1 MDIETAER
9 LTKLETQ
16 VDRLISLVEE
26 NHKDLHE
33 VKDQLTKWKG
43 IAGGIAIAV
52 SAVWG
57 VIITVYHLVV
67 GK

>member
-1 MDIETAER
+1 MDLETAER
-9 LTKLETQ
+9 LAKLETQ
-16 VDRLISLVEE
+16 VDRLIEMVEE

-52 SAVWG
+52 SCVWAAG
-57 VIITVYHLVV
+57 IAIVEWMK
-67 GK
+67 G

>member
-9 LTKLETQ
+9 LAKLETQ
-16 VDRLISLVEE
+16 MDQLIGMVEE

-52 SAVWG
+52 SVLWAG
-57 VIITVYHLVV
+57 ILFIIEAF
-67 GK
+67 KR

>member
-9 LTKLETQ
+9 LSRLETQ
-16 VDRLISLVEE
+16 VDKLIELVEE
-26 NHKDLHE
+26 NHRDLHE

-52 SAVWG
+52 SCMWAAGLGIVEWM
-57 VIITVYHLVV
+57 
-67 GK
+67 KR

>member
-9 LTKLETQ
+9 LAKLETQ
-16 VDRLISLVEE
+16 MNQLIGMVEE

-52 SAVWG
+52 SVLWAG
-57 VIITVYHLVV
+57 VLFIVEMF
-67 GK
+67 KR

>member
-9 LTKLETQ
+9 LAKLETQ
-16 VDRLISLVEE
+16 MDQLIGMVEE

-52 SAVWG
+52 SVLWAG
-57 VIITVYHLVV
+57 ILFIIEMFRR
-67 GK
+67 

>member
-9 LTKLETQ
+9 LAKLETQ
-16 VDRLISLVEE
+16 MDQLIGMVEE

-52 SAVWG
+52 SVLWAGILFIVEMF
-57 VIITVYHLVV
+57 
-67 GK
+67 KR

>member
-9 LTKLETQ
+9 LAKLETQ
-16 VDRLISLVEE
+16 VDKLIELVEE

-52 SAVWG
+52 SCPWAAGIAIVEWM
-57 VIITVYHLVV
+57 
-67 GK
+67 KR

>member
-9 LTKLETQ
+9 LAKLETQ
-16 VDRLISLVEE
+16 VDKLIELVEE
-26 NHKDLHE
+26 NHEDLHE

-52 SAVWG
+52 SCLWA
-57 VIITVYHLVV
+57 VIIAIVEWM
-67 GK
+67 KR

>member
-9 LTKLETQ
+9 LAKLETQ
-16 VDRLISLVEE
+16 MDQLIGMVEE

-52 SAVWG
+52 SVLWAG
-57 VIITVYHLVV
+57 VLFIVEMFRR
-67 GK
+67 

>member
-1 MDIETAER
+1 MDLETAER
-9 LTKLETQ
+9 LAKLETQ
-16 VDRLISLVEE
+16 VNRLIEMVEE

-52 SAVWG
+52 SCLWAAGIAIVEWM
-57 VIITVYHLVV
+57 
-67 GK
+67 KR

>member
-9 LTKLETQ
+9 LSKLETQ
-16 VDRLISLVEE
+16 MDQLISMIEE

-52 SAVWG
+52 SVLWAG
-57 VIITVYHLVV
+57 ILFILEMF
-67 GK
+67 KR

>member
-9 LTKLETQ
+9 LSRLETQ
-16 VDRLISLVEE
+16 VDKLIEMVEE

-52 SAVWG
+52 SCMWAAGLGIVEWM
-57 VIITVYHLVV
+57 
-67 GK
+67 KR